1 MHIIGCNFVVTLVG
15 FGTKRNNK
23 CKLKWSAHA
32 TTLGA
37 SNTTYLHKA
46 NSQRK
51 ADAQVMTMRPF
62 CRKNRIRNKEEN
74 AERQDCHTQ
83 PTRSLRLC
91 GDVYRESIALEK
103 KKKLE
108 RTANRDLYLPS
119 PYIQSANGQGIQQE
133 IVPSSKGSFAQYR
146 PEVTD
151 ESQISP
157 PQPIT
162 IQQPMIQE
170 ATGTYIHR

>member
-103 KKKLE
+103 KKSWNAL
-108 RTANRDLYLPS
+108 RTETSTYPPHTSSLPMDKEYNR
-119 PYIQSANGQGIQQE
+119 
-133 IVPSSKGSFAQYR
+133 K
-146 PEVTD
+146 
-151 ESQISP
+151 
-157 PQPIT
+157 
-162 IQQPMIQE
+162 
-170 ATGTYIHR
+170 